1 MNGKR
6 IYRILV
12 SAGCILLAALLAAGA
27 VGICREGIARQA
39 EDPMANIYTAENV
52 TAGLGRLAPLF
63 FAFLGLLLA
72 GALAGMK
79 APERPGP
86 ESGGDGMKRLKT
98 PKRPGAVR
106 AALLAAAVVFILAG
120 ILNGSAFDVLAK
132 AINLCTECVGL
143 G

>member
-27 VGICREGIARQA
+27 VGIFREGVARQA
-39 EDPMANIYTAENV
+39 ADPTAAVYTAENAADV
-52 TAGLGRLAPLF
+52 LRRLAPLF

-72 GALAGMK
+72 GVLTGMS

-86 ESGGDGMKRLKT
+86 ETGGDGMKRLKT
-98 PKRPGAVR
+98 LKRPGAVR

-120 ILNGSAFDVLAK
+120 ILNGSAFDVLVK